1 MQRPYQPSCLRGPAG
16 LFLAGLLLISWAG
29 CARTARVDS
38 ATKATPIP
46 LAPLLR
52 LSNAAAM
59 TLSYNNA
66 CGEPTAVSLGEPLAA
81 ALKQKLGQVFDYVIV
96 DPAVPSDG
104 VLDVALNLKQI
115 ELSLPR
121 RTTKAYPATVTF
133 GLEAVYTAEDGS
145 KLWSKKIKSTE
156 LGTVDAQ
163 ESSCDVTGLE
173 AVVKAA
179 ADIVAQG
186 LAMHVSESGR
196 IRGYAEAAQSKRPGM
211 ARAAAA
217 AVSPA
222 PAGAAEAPV
231 RRPEVPAHKAPE
243 TPVSDAAVSSVPQ
256 PAGEASPAL
265 TFRAILRDEN
275 RDHILQPDEPLT
287 IELEVKNDGLAE
299 AKGVEVIVGGT
310 GALTAQ
316 LPPAIAIGDV
326 QPGEI
331 KRTTLTKPVV
341 GVTEPLRGELW
352 FSLRAGSAAIQMP
365 PLKKFSVFVKPASSD
380 DNRAAFDVD
389 QPPKAALL
397 KQPKAVVIAIGVG
410 HFRDT
415 QVPPVKFAARDAEVM
430 AAYLQ
435 SIGGLSAD
443 RVRVL
448 IDGHALKQ
456 DLAETFEEWLPKQL
470 DPNTVVYV
478 YVSGRALV
486 DGVTGAV
493 SLVPYDGTTTSVGRV
508 YSVRRLQ
515 DTLARLPIQRAILMF
530 DVSLEHVPGADPATG
545 AAPVWTTGAS
555 DANTKTMWLI
565 GNGGVQ
571 EAHAFERGRHGLF
584 TYHLLKGLQG
594 PADLDRDG
602 TIVASEL
609 CAYARGEV
617 GRMAGDQFGSVQE
630 PVCLPAAGI
639 GAMVRIHPIAKGNN
653 PKPTAPVKKEST
665 AQGEAL
671 NAPSTGVGPG
681 Q

>member
-1 MQRPYQPSCLRGPAG
+1 MQRRHQPSLLRGFAR
-16 LFLAGLLLISWAG
+16 LLLAGLVLVPWAG
-29 CARTARVDS
+29 CAGKARVDA
-38 ATKATPIP
+38 ATKDTPIP

-52 LSNAAAM
+52 LSDTAAM
-59 TLSYNNA
+59 TLPYTNA
-66 CGEPTAVSLGEPLAA
+66 CGESAVLSLGEPLAA
-81 ALKQKLGQVFDYVIV
+81 ALKQKLGQAFEYINV

-104 VLDVALNLKQI
+104 VMDVALNLKQI
-115 ELSLPR
+115 DLTIPR
-121 RTTKAYPATVTF
+121 RSNKTYPATVTL
-133 GLEAVYTAEDGS
+133 GLEGVYTAENGS
-145 KLWSKKIKSTE
+145 KLWTKKVKSAE
-156 LGTVDAQ
+156 LGTVETQ
-163 ESSCDVTGLE
+163 EASCDVAGLE
-173 AVVKAA
+173 TVVKAA

-186 LAMHVSESGR
+186 LAVQVSESGK
-196 IRGYAEAAQSKRPGM
+196 IRDYAAAAQSKKPGM

-217 AVSPA
+217 AALPITAV
-222 PAGAAEAPV
+222 AAESPV
-231 RRPEVPAHKAPE
+231 RRPEMPALKASE
-243 TPVSDAAVSSVPQ
+243 MPVSDSAVSAMPQ
-256 PAGEASPAL
+256 PGGPSPAL

-275 RDHILQPDEPLT
+275 RDHILQPDEPLM

-316 LPPAIAIGDV
+316 LPPAIVIGDV

-352 FSLRAGSAAIQMP
+352 FSLRAGSPAFQMP
-365 PLKKFSVFVKPASSD
+365 PLKKFTVLVKPAPSEES
-380 DNRAAFDVD
+380 RAAIDVD

-410 HFRDT
+410 HFRDS

-435 SIGGLSAD
+435 SIGGLATD

-448 IDGHALKQ
+448 IDGQALKQ
-456 DLAETFEEWLPKQL
+456 DLAETFEEWLPKRI

-515 DTLARLPIQRAILMF
+515 EALARLTIQRAILMF
-530 DVSLEHVPGADPATG
+530 DVSLEHDPGSDPATG
-545 AAPVWTTGAS
+545 AAPVWATGAS
-555 DANTKTMWLI
+555 DANTNTMWII

-584 TYHLLKGLQG
+584 TYLLLKGLQG

-602 TIVASEL
+602 TIVTSEL

-617 GRMAGDQFGSVQE
+617 ARMGGEQFGSVQE
-630 PVCLPAAGI
+630 PVCLPASGI

-653 PKPTAPVKKEST
+653 PKPAAPVKKDGISQEG
-665 AQGEAL
+665 AP
-671 NAPSTGVGPG
+671 NAPAAGVGPG